1 MMKLLKCL
9 KSTVWEHPLASNVL
23 KDSKHWWN
31 LHESAKLFW
40 DELCWKM
47 SLLLRSEIL
56 GLFIETL
63 IVDNKY
69 SRHYKEN
76 FAQAIEMQ
84 LCKKLFFLSQFF
96 DWLSG
101 DLHEVLNVF
110 FKIDE
115 PHSLSIF
122 DILDSKD
129 AVT

>member
-1 MMKLLKCL
+1 
-9 KSTVWEHPLASNVL
+9 
-23 KDSKHWWN
+23 
-31 LHESAKLFW
+31 
-40 DELCWKM
+40 M

-110 FKIDE
+110 F
-115 PHSLSIF
+115 
-122 DILDSKD
+122 
-129 AVT
+129 

>member
-1 MMKLLKCL
+1 
-9 KSTVWEHPLASNVL
+9 
-23 KDSKHWWN
+23 
-31 LHESAKLFW
+31 
-40 DELCWKM
+40 M

-96 DWLSG
+96 D
-101 DLHEVLNVF
+101 
-110 FKIDE
+110 
-115 PHSLSIF
+115 
-122 DILDSKD
+122 
-129 AVT
+129 